1 MEAMG
6 QIEIQMV
13 EMHNLIQKLDQ
24 TVDLTKKRNTAPDIT
39 KKRHNKL
46 LEGTECGG
54 TK

>member
-24 TVDLTKKRNTAPDIT
+24 TVDLKGLKRETQHLILL
-39 KKRHNKL
+39 KR
-46 LEGTECGG
+46 GIISY
-54 TK
+54 